1 MNKLSW
7 TVAAALLS
15 AAVAASAA
23 ADTGGTDGAGDAGAI
38 YEWVDDGGRM
48 HASDTVPDKY
58 KSVAKRID
66 PNRARLPAGE
76 QEEAERQAA
85 ALKAKAASAV
95 PLSQTAGM
103 ATRPGAA
110 RTGNLSG
117 SLPGSDTPE
126 CAAWRRQIAAN
137 SECFIASTNR
147 RGHGGGLHSC
157 SNEPDPPR
165 PQTCG
170 PDDSR

>member
-1 MNKLSW
+1 MNTLAW
-7 TVAAALLS
+7 AAAAALLT

-23 ADTGGTDGAGDAGAI
+23 SDTTGTGVARDTGAI

-58 KSVAKRID
+58 KTIARRID

-95 PLSQTAGM
+95 PLTQAAGM
-103 ATRPGAA
+103 AARPAA
-110 RTGNLSG
+110 RTGNLSA
-117 SLPGSDTPE
+117 SLPGPDTPE